1 MSYTKMQIS
10 NFLNDNI
17 LFKFWISDDFII
29 KLNND
34 NNTYTFDEIENI
46 IKICY
51 HEYMKKFFIK

>member
-29 KLNND
+29 K
-34 NNTYTFDEIENI
+34 
-46 IKICY
+46 
-51 HEYMKKFFIK
+51 